1 MKFTKVFKAVVA
13 LSLLAPGV
21 VGAIEGTEAESGAS
35 ELESIVVKD
44 DQQPKTSALIR
55 GDRVEQIQ
63 AEDIKE
69 SLKGVSEVV
78 VGGGQKNAQKVYVRG
93 VEDTQMNVTVD
104 GARQSGY
111 LFHHQGRLS
120 VDTELMKQ
128 IEVDAG
134 TGNALAGPGALGGS
148 LRFETKDP
156 EDLLLPGR
164 NYGAFVKARYAT
176 NVDEKGGSLGVFAK
190 PVDNLSFLLYG
201 NFADSGDYHA
211 GGGDTVNYTAGKPQS
226 GLAKV
231 VFTPGEN
238 QKLSLTANMRED
250 NARRSLRNH
259 FGDLPFNPPNDQE
272 FESQTYTL
280 QHSYSPGGFVNLRS
294 ELYITETQMSQ
305 ETATSRGEASA
316 ESFGGQVLNKFGIGS
331 QMSVTVGTDYNVDRS
346 EGRRAAAQESETGRV
361 FGLFTQGLY
370 RPGSAW
376 ILTGGL
382 RYDNYDFEDAGAQK
396 MNFNHLSPNVRVGYQ
411 LNPVWSTHASW
422 AQAYKGATPMEA
434 YVMSGVKGV
443 AAVND
448 LKGTT
453 AETSELGLTAQWSG
467 LTVGVVLYQA
477 VMRDSIQVSTN
488 RTTGIMT
495 RSNAT
500 EDLVFKGLN
509 LTTNFQSADWT
520 VRGGYSHNKS
530 EFGDEPLGYT
540 AFNKGTS
547 FGDRFT
553 VGVDYKW
560 AAYNVLLTWDSL
572 LALELSDV
580 PSGAKEQPGYDVHDV
595 SASWAPDER
604 LRLGLAVLNIF
615 DKKYVAQGTPYTA
628 SGGVN
633 PVYEPGRDLRASIS
647 YLF

>member
-1 MKFTKVFKAVVA
+1 MNFNKVFKVVVS
-13 LSLLAPGV
+13 LSLASPGA
-21 VGAIEGTEAESGAS
+21 VGAAQAVAGETATS
-35 ELESIVVKD
+35 ELESIVIKE
-44 DQQPKTSALIR
+44 DQQLQTGTLIR

-69 SLKGVSEVV
+69 SLKGVSEVL

-156 EDLLLPGR
+156 EDLLLPGQ

-176 NVDEKGGSLGVFAK
+176 NADEKGASLGLFAK
-190 PVDNLSFLLYG
+190 PVQSLSFLLYG
-201 NFADSGDYHA
+201 NFSDSGNYHA
-211 GGGDTVNYTAGKPQS
+211 GGGDAVNYTAGKPQS
-226 GLAKV
+226 GLGKV

-238 QKLSLTANMRED
+238 QKLSLTANFRED

-272 FESQTYTL
+272 FESQSYTL
-280 QHSYSPGGFVNLRS
+280 QHSYSPGGLVNLRS
-294 ELYITETQMSQ
+294 EFYVTETQMSQ
-305 ETATSRGEASA
+305 ETETSRGEALA
-316 ESFGGQVLNKFGIGS
+316 KSFGGQVSNKVALS
-331 QMSVTVGTDYNVDRS
+331 RRTSLTVGTDYNVDRS
-346 EGRRAAAQESETGRV
+346 EGRRAAAEESETGRV
-361 FGLFTQGLY
+361 FGLFAQGLH
-370 RPGSAW
+370 RPGDAW
-376 ILTGGL
+376 TLTGGL
-382 RYDNYDFEDAGAQK
+382 RYDNYDFEDAGSQK

-411 LNPVWSTHASW
+411 ITPVWSTHASW

-434 YVMSGVKGV
+434 YVMSGVKSV

-467 LTVGVVLYQA
+467 LTVGA
-477 VMRDSIQVSTN
+477 VAYHTVMHDTIQVSTN
-488 RTTGIMT
+488 RTTGLMT
-495 RSNAT
+495 RSNAAD
-500 EDLVFKGLN
+500 DLVFKGIN
-509 LTTNFQSADWT
+509 LTAHYQSEEWS

-553 VGVDYKW
+553 LGADYKW
-560 AAYNVLLTWDSL
+560 TRYNVLFSWDSL
-572 LALELSDV
+572 VALELTDV
-580 PSGAKEQPGYDVHDV
+580 PSGALGQPGYDVHDL
-595 SASWAPDER
+595 SASWVPDER
-604 LRLGLAVLNIF
+604 LRLGLPPCGVRGLRLRSSVL
-615 DKKYVAQGTPYTA
+615 DTTA
-628 SGGVN
+628 LFRSMG
-633 PVYEPGRDLRASIS
+633 PELF
-647 YLF
+647 YLFAEA